1 MVKNSREEILMVQ
14 LSYFQKRD
22 YQRLI
27 DWIPSEAFLI
37 QWSGSQF
44 LYPLTEEQLQDYC
57 TGANSTSATTYIY
70 NVHSKLS
77 GEVIGHISLGRVNR
91 RNRSARIGKVFIAPE
106 YRGLGLSTD
115 LIKAILEV
123 AFVELALHRVELGVF
138 DFNKRALAVYEKVG
152 FKKEGLKR
160 ECQLVD
166 QEFWSLWEMA
176 ILEREWQ
183 ESRRKE

>member
-1 MVKNSREEILMVQ
+1 MVQ
-14 LSYFQKRD
+14 LSYFQEKD

-27 DWIPSEAFLI
+27 NWIPTEAFLI

-44 LYPLTEEQLQDYC
+44 SYPLTEEQIKNYC
-57 TGANSTSATTYIY
+57 EGANTASATTYIY
-70 NVHSKLS
+70 NVHSKTN

-106 YRGLGLSTD
+106 YRGLGLSTY
-115 LIKAILEV
+115 LINAILEI
-123 AFVELALHRVELGVF
+123 AFAELALHRIELGVF
-138 DFNKRALAVYEKVG
+138 DFNKRAIAVYEKAG

-160 ECQLVD
+160 ECQFVG

-176 ILEREWQ
+176 ILEQEWQ
-183 ESRRKE
+183 EKRRNK